1 MKNLHKIMFV
11 LGLCIILTGCSDSDS
26 KIKNI
31 DNLEEHGFVYEGEMM
46 CQANDLE
53 TKINKK
59 IKLTIT
65 TPDGKKNQKKNIQ
78 LVKFINLNMKT
89 K

>member
-1 MKNLHKIMFV
+1 
-11 LGLCIILTGCSDSDS
+11 
-26 KIKNI
+26 
-31 DNLEEHGFVYEGEMM
+31 MM